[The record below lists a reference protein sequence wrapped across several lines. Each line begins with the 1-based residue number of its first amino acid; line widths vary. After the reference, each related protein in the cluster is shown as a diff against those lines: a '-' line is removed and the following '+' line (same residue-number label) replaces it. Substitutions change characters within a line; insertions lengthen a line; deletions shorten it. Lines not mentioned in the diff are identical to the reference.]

1 MAPDSGNWAYVPSL
15 PETQETKVTRDGMRR
30 PDRRERVLAVVGT
43 RPEAIK
49 MFSAVRALRE
59 RDAIFETIL
68 CSSGQHGELLDDA
81 LATFE
86 MSVDYDLAAM
96 RHDQHPADVAWMV
109 AGWITDLCRRL
120 RPDVVLVQGDT
131 ATTMAAGL
139 AAFYCSVRV
148 AHVEAGLRTYD
159 NSAPWPEEAHRRVVG
174 AIADLH
180 FAPSEM
186 AAANLIREGVAPDR
200 VHVTGNTGV
209 DALQWA
215 LAQPRASAPPP
226 AGERRVVVTAHRRES
241 IPGGLEAILRAVRV
255 LANRYPGVRFQF
267 MVHPAPAIQR
277 SVKTLLQET
286 LPPNLELHTPCS
298 YVPFVQMLADSFVIL
313 TDSGGLQEEAPVL
326 GKPVLVINRRT
337 ERHEPLA
344 AGTAHLVGTDESDIV
359 DATSRLL
366 DDPVHYARMATRHD
380 PYGDGQAGERIAAI
394 LASAGQLK
402 EATAP
407 ERVLD

>member
-1 MAPDSGNWAYVPSL
+1 
-15 PETQETKVTRDGMRR
+15 
-30 PDRRERVLAVVGT
+30 
-43 RPEAIK
+43 
-49 MFSAVRALRE
+49 MFSPVRALRE
-59 RDAIFETIL
+59 RDDVFETIL

-81 LATFE
+81 LATFD
-86 MSVDYDLAAM
+86 MTVDHDLAAM
-96 RHDQHPADVAWMV
+96 HHDQHPADVAWMV

-139 AAFYCSVRV
+139 AAFYCSVKV

-159 NSAPWPEEAHRRVVG
+159 NFAPWPEEAHRRVVG

-186 AAANLIREGVAPDR
+186 AAANLVREGVAEDR

-215 LAQPRASAPPP
+215 LAQPRAGAPPRE
-226 AGERRVVVTAHRRES
+226 GERRVVVTAHRRES
-241 IPGGLEAILRAVRV
+241 IPDGVEAILRAVRQ
-255 LANRYPGVRFQF
+255 LAYRYPTVRFQF
-267 MVHPAPAIQR
+267 VVHPAPAIER
-277 SVKTLLQET
+277 SVKALLEEP
-286 LPPNLELHTPCS
+286 LPPNLDLEPPRT
-298 YVPFVQMLADSFVIL
+298 YIPFVQMLADSFLIL

-326 GKPVLVINRRT
+326 GKPVLVINQRT
-337 ERHEPLA
+337 ERHEPLT
-344 AGTAHLVGTDESDIV
+344 AGTAHVVGTGESDIV

-366 DDPVHYARMATRHD
+366 DEPVHYARMATRHD

-394 LASAGQLK
+394 LASAHQLK
-402 EATAP
+402 EAAAP